1 MTPIIDPKT
10 IILDPEEQALEDE
23 FLAGKYIPAAS
34 LDTEREKHQ
43 HYGKNTTARTQVT
56 IRPYAKDIAI
66 IKMKALQAWI
76 PYQTYIN
83 SVLHQ
88 FATGQLKTA

>member
-66 IKMKALQAWI
+66 IKMQALQA
-76 PYQTYIN
+76 
-83 SVLHQ
+83 
-88 FATGQLKTA
+88 